1 MSKAANKTVIGA
13 FVLGA
18 VVLAVAAVLIF
29 GSGKFLTK
37 RLTYELYFEGSVQGL
52 DIGSPVIFRG
62 VKIGSV
68 TDIALEFQPSQLEF
82 YVPVTIEV
90 EPDKINSLGPA
101 ERKGQKVK
109 GLIDKGLRGQLQT
122 MSLVTGQLAVSLD
135 FFPEKPVQYAGL
147 RTKYPEIP
155 TVPTKLAALT
165 KTLQDLPI
173 QQLFARMDSAL
184 ESINKLVSSDSAQS
198 SMKSLDQALVQA
210 RALMKNLDSRIGPL
224 IASLQNTSEGI
235 NSATTKLNVALSGD
249 KGLPVQVQLTLEAA
263 RKALAQA
270 EQTFASVQEVTQQ
283 NSTMGYELGTAMGE
297 MSKSMRSVRAL
308 TDYLERHPEAILWG
322 KKAS

>member
-1 MSKAANKTVIGA
+1 
-13 FVLGA
+13 
-18 VVLAVAAVLIF
+18 
-29 GSGKFLTK
+29 
-37 RLTYELYFEGSVQGL
+37 
-52 DIGSPVIFRG
+52 
-62 VKIGSV
+62 
-68 TDIALEFQPSQLEF
+68 
-82 YVPVTIEV
+82 
-90 EPDKINSLGPA
+90 
-101 ERKGQKVK
+101 
-109 GLIDKGLRGQLQT
+109 
-122 MSLVTGQLAVSLD
+122 
-135 FFPEKPVQYAGL
+135 
-147 RTKYPEIP
+147 
-155 TVPTKLAALT
+155 LT